1 MSDLASSLLFLLVL
15 VLALAGAVRFDLLP
29 AIVLNL
35 FKAPSPPVPPPPTEL
50 HHGAGFPDEHDEPVH
65 SQTAHKKPGF
75 HRSGRRG

>member
-1 MSDLASSLLFLLVL
+1 MSDLASSLLILLVL

-29 AIVLNL
+29 AVVLNL

-50 HHGAGFPDEHDEPVH
+50 HHGAGFPEPTEPAH
-65 SQTAHKKPGF
+65 SQMARKPDF

>member
-1 MSDLASSLLFLLVL
+1 MSDLASSLLILLVL

-50 HHGAGFPDEHDEPVH
+50 HHGAGFPEPTEPAH
-65 SQTAHKKPGF
+65 SQMTRKPGF